1 MKQFTKYSPAT
12 APDAS
17 EPALSAAAHAFGF
30 VPNLLGYM
38 AESPFILDGYMHL
51 FNQIEHTDL
60 TSLERQIVM
69 MTLNRF
75 HECRYCMAGH
85 TQMSE
90 MQGLDMSVIN
100 AIRDDKPLKDPKLAA
115 LRSFTLKMA
124 EQRGVVSQT
133 LVDAF
138 FKAGYSQQNA
148 LEVIALIAMKVMSNY
163 TNHLVGTEIDGVS
176 MSKRWSPITER

>member
-1 MKQFTKYSPAT
+1 MKKFTKHSLAT
-12 APDAS
+12 TPDAS
-17 EPALSAAAHAFGF
+17 LPSLQVAAQAFGF

-38 AESPFILDGYMHL
+38 SESPFLLNGYLHL

-60 TSLERQIVM
+60 TPLERQVVM

-90 MQGLDMSVIN
+90 MQGLDMQVIN
-100 AIRDDKPLKDPKLAA
+100 AIRDDEPVKDPKLAA
-115 LRSFTLKMA
+115 LRAFTLKMA

-138 FKAGYSQQNA
+138 LNAGYSQQNA
-148 LEVIALIAMKVMSNY
+148 LEVIAAIAMKVMSNY
-163 TNHLVGTEIDGVS
+163 TNHLVGTEIDGAS
-176 MSKRWSPITER
+176 ISKRWLPITER

>member
-1 MKQFTKYSPAT
+1 MKKFTKHSLAT

-17 EPALSAAAHAFGF
+17 LPSLEAAAQAFGF

-38 AESPFILDGYMHL
+38 AESPFLLDGYLHF
-51 FNQIEHTDL
+51 FNQLEHTEL
-60 TSLERQIVM
+60 TPLERQVVM

-90 MQGLDMSVIN
+90 MQGLDMQVIN
-100 AIRDDKPLKDPKLAA
+100 AIRDDEPLKDPKLAA
-115 LRSFTLKMA
+115 LRAFTLKMA

-138 FKAGYSQQNA
+138 FNAGYSQQNA
-148 LEVIALIAMKVMSNY
+148 LEVIAAIAMKVMSNY
-163 TNHLVGTEIDGVS
+163 TNHLVGTEIDGAS
-176 MSKRWSPITER
+176 MSKRWVPITER